1 MEEKDSDNGTK
12 ETNSK
17 NEKNEKKEK
26 VLHTRVSETLDEE
39 LRRRANGLGVTVS
52 NLVRNVLLNAF
63 EMVEEIVADTTNVAN
78 AVRGKEAAQP
88 ESSGAEPLGWQELVL
103 NVNAVC
109 RDCNAIIA
117 RGSRGAAA
125 IREGGP
131 TREFLCPDC
140 LGRIGSVKEK
150 SDG

>member
-1 MEEKDSDNGTK
+1 MGEKYSENSAKESDSKDA
-12 ETNSK
+12 
-17 NEKNEKKEK
+17 KNEKKEK
-26 VLHTRVSETLDEE
+26 VLHTRVSENLDEE

-88 ESSGAEPLGWQELVL
+88 DSSRGEPLGWQELVL
-103 NVNAVC
+103 NINAVC

-117 RGSRGAAA
+117 KGSRGAAA

-131 TREFLCPDC
+131 IREFLCPDC
-140 LGRIGSVKEK
+140 LARIGSATEK